1 VLIVRVHPE
10 LLEKEHLP
18 PEGRGKDVWKDRYED
33 INNYEKYLVR
43 NGIHMV
49 KFFLHV
55 SRAEQKRRF
64 LDRIKEPEKNWKF
77 SMADLGTRAEWGG
90 YMEAY
95 EAMLS
100 HTSTSWAPWHVI
112 PADHKWFTRVLVA
125 DCIVKKL
132 ESLNLRYPVVTPQH
146 RRELQQ
152 ARAMLEREGKG

>member
-1 VLIVRVHPE
+1 
-10 LLEKEHLP
+10 
-18 PEGRGKDVWKDRYED
+18 
-33 INNYEKYLVR
+33 
-43 NGIHMV
+43 MV